1 MNGASTPRR
10 LLRLSAVAAVAYAL
24 GSIQVSRIVQR
35 LVSDQPVKDHFTVEW
50 GDGHVMR
57 FNSAGA
63 TTVEVTAG
71 PAFGIAASLIDM
83 SRSVVPALVLRRA
96 CPDRHVYALW
106 AAASVI
112 GQMLPPQYR
121 FKGGRGDAM
130 LVGTCFALDPLSVP
144 VSVVVSQLIG
154 IYVFHNPVLGA
165 HGWTGVLIPYFAL
178 RRKPELV
185 AYVIAANAVRWG
197 ASISEIRQIRHY
209 RVAGEFK
216 TREFHEAFESNHIGW
231 IHKWLRE
238 HRLIHYDYMDE
249 EPQTTVAA
257 DEAAEGGASGT

>member
-96 CPDRHVYALW
+96 CP
-106 AAASVI
+106 
-112 GQMLPPQYR
+112 
-121 FKGGRGDAM
+121 
-130 LVGTCFALDPLSVP
+130 
-144 VSVVVSQLIG
+144 
-154 IYVFHNPVLGA
+154 
-165 HGWTGVLIPYFAL
+165 
-178 RRKPELV
+178 
-185 AYVIAANAVRWG
+185 
-197 ASISEIRQIRHY
+197 
-209 RVAGEFK
+209 
-216 TREFHEAFESNHIGW
+216 
-231 IHKWLRE
+231 
-238 HRLIHYDYMDE
+238 
-249 EPQTTVAA
+249 
-257 DEAAEGGASGT
+257 